1 MDVSDLA
8 DLYGNELHISQI
20 AKWVRGSARARDIAK
35 RAQLDSAD
43 GQVIDEHDQ
52 FFRDHKLLLVLF
64 RVLGVMPVQR
74 GQIGRITFSWTSIP
88 MLYAYV
94 FYVVTSVLV
103 VLVGYERFDI
113 LLNKSKKFDEYIYSI
128 IFIIYLIPHFWVPF
142 VGWGVAYE
150 VCDYKN
156 SWGTFQL
163 HYYKITGKNLQFPL
177 LSTLIIV
184 ISLGCLILAVV
195 FLLTL
200 SALLDGFTLYH
211 TTAYLH
217 IITMI
222 NMNCALW
229 YINCRAIGNASTA
242 LAESFQNDIEHNCC
256 AYIVAHYRVLWLSLS
271 ELLQKL
277 GNAYARTYSTYSL
290 FMMTNITVAVYGFT
304 SEIVDHGIRF
314 SFKEIGLLVDATY
327 CLFLLFVFCDCSH
340 QASLRISKKVQVS
353 LMQVNLTT
361 VDPATRKEIELFL
374 TAIQMNPPKVS
385 LKGYTV
391 VNRELITASVAT
403 IAIYL
408 IVLLQFKISLVN
420 MRG

>member
-1 MDVSDLA
+1 MEISDLA
-8 DLYGNELHISQI
+8 QLYGNELHIKQI
-20 AKWVRGSARARDIAK
+20 SKWLRGSARAQEIQK
-35 RAQLDSAD
+35 RSELDSKD
-43 GQVIDEHDQ
+43 GHVIDEHDQ

-64 RVLGVMPVQR
+64 RVLGVMPIQR
-74 GQIGRITFSWTSIP
+74 GEIGRITFGWTSIP

-94 FYVVTSVLV
+94 FYVVTTVLV

-113 LLNKSKKFDEYIYSI
+113 LLNKSK
-128 IFIIYLIPHFWVPF
+128 
-142 VGWGVAYE
+142 
-150 VCDYKN
+150 
-156 SWGTFQL
+156 
-163 HYYKITGKNLQFPL
+163 NLQFPL
-177 LSTLIIV
+177 LSTLIII

-200 SALLDGFTLYH
+200 SALLEGFTLYH

-229 YINCRAIGNASTA
+229 YINCRAVGNASTA
-242 LAESFQNDIEHNCC
+242 LAESFQNVLVPTASNSKSTKVLFKDVDRNCS
-256 AYIVAHYRVLWLSLS
+256 AYIIAHYRVLWLSLS
-271 ELLQKL
+271 DLLQKM

-290 FMMTNITVAVYGFT
+290 FMMANITVAVYGFT

-314 SFKEIGLLVDATY
+314 SFKEIGLLVDSTY

-340 QASLRISKKVQVS
+340 QASLNIARRVQVT
-353 LMQVNLTT
+353 LLQVNLSQ
-361 VDPATRKEIELFL
+361 VDPATRKEIDIFL
-374 TAIQMNPPKVS
+374 VAIQMNPPKVS

-391 VNRELITASVAT
+391 VNRELVTASVAT

-408 IVLLQFKISLVN
+408 IVLLQFKISLLN